1 MRTKALVLTA
11 LLVTVIAVPQWLSQT
26 RSFLYSPNLSVI
38 ATAEA
43 SGPPRINPVSP
54 NRFYKG
60 ARIRVTG
67 VRFGAR
73 SSSSRLYL
81 VRGRYKARGGRYGG
95 YPITIRSWSDTV
107 VVGTL
112 PGVSNGTY
120 ELKLRGSHGKS
131 RGLVK
136 VVIISRPTAIKNPSI
151 SKRFAPKVRLGKQL
165 RNRRLC
171 PDPAVVRIV
180 PGWPTRNANGT
191 YNFRLFA
198 VIRNVGRVTYRSLRS
213 QQQITL
219 KQGNRVLKVS
229 AWSSAVVPPGA
240 RGEVA
245 SEFFNVRNW
254 NPNPGEFAAN
264 FSAHI
269 TYAPDIG
276 NDGNPNND
284 DCRRSNNRK
293 VLTVDALRR
302 MLSRVR

>member
-1 MRTKALVLTA
+1 MRTKVLVLTA

-81 VRGRYKARGGRYGG
+81 VRGRYKSH
-95 YPITIRSWSDTV
+95 PIYIRSWSDTV

-120 ELKLRGSHGKS
+120 ELKLRGSHGKA

-136 VVIISRPTAIKNPSI
+136 VVIISRPAVIKNPSI
-151 SKRFAPKVRLGKQL
+151 LGRPTPRVRLGKQL
-165 RNRRLC
+165 RNRRFC

-229 AWSSAVVPPGA
+229 AWSSSVVPPGA

-245 SEFFNVRNW
+245 SESFNVRNW
-254 NPNPGEFAAN
+254 NPKPGEFAAN

-284 DCRRSNNRK
+284 DCGRSNNRK
-293 VLTVDALRR
+293 VLTVNALRR
-302 MLSRVR
+302 MLSRIR